1 MKNLLVIFIMLP
13 GLAYADTSIINQGAN
28 AINPPVSGNGAQALQ
43 KAEEAS
49 LMQLGITQ
57 KANQLQNKYVHE
69 IDMDA
74 QNFIDNNLP
83 INHEKVYFLLGAGYV
98 LTQQHQVQGEFD
110 CPVLPHVK
118 NVISVNQNSGNL
130 MFKYSF

>member
-1 MKNLLVIFIMLP
+1 MKKLLIPLIFI
-13 GLAYADTSIINQGAN
+13 ANVAHADTSILNQGAN

-57 KANQLQNKYVHE
+57 QANALQNKYVHE
-69 IDMDA
+69 IDLEA
-74 QNFIDNNLP
+74 QQFIDTNLP

-98 LTQQHQVQGEFD
+98 LANQHQVQGEFD
-110 CPVLPHVK
+110 CPILPKVK